1 MFGYLRIVTVTLS
14 RRPNLACVGH
24 VWKSLLCFPSKC
36 QTTYD
41 QNFQVFYIPHFYL
54 DLKKI
59 KGIEIKIF

>member
-1 MFGYLRIVTVTLS
+1 MTVTS
-14 RRPNLACVGH
+14 SSHPGLACVGH

-41 QNFQVFYIPHFYL
+41 QNFQVCYIPHFYS

-59 KGIEIKIF
+59 KGIDDDDADD